1 MIAKNAAP
9 DIDRL
14 VFAVHR
20 NARRHAADRLPGL
33 MQAAGLDELGAI
45 NALDDLLMAGGL
57 TRPRAALRVRY
68 MVETVDAFLDEC
80 VEAGSLVL
88 HADRFIASHDL
99 AEVLRYLH
107 ESRAA
112 GASELWGTRGDVVE
126 ELTADAV
133 KVLAAA
139 GDSPLLA
146 AYHDVPLD
154 ERRDIRLFELLTRL
168 RYLRNDAHAAAWSA
182 AGMTASDMVE
192 LTPIWQG
199 SEPRGD
205 QETLTALEG
214 RWLISEGA
222 LTEQGR
228 SIRQAIEDETNRLS
242 QPAFATLGDRAGRFA
257 EMLVSLP
264 DEPEQA

>member
-20 NARRHAADRLPGL
+20 NARRHAGDRLPGL
-33 MQAAGLDELGAI
+33 MQAVCIDELGPI

-57 TRPRAALRVRY
+57 TRSKAALRVRY
-68 MVETVDAFLDEC
+68 MIKTVDAFLDEC
-80 VEAGSLVL
+80 VKAGSLVL
-88 HADRFIASHDL
+88 QDGRFIVSGDL
-99 AEVLRYLH
+99 AEALRYLH
-107 ESRAA
+107 ECRAT
-112 GASELWGTRGDVVE
+112 GASELWGTRADVVE

-154 ERRDIRLFELLTRL
+154 DRRDIRLFELLTRL

-192 LTPIWQG
+192 LTPIWHG
-199 SEPRGD
+199 SDPRGD
-205 QETLTALEG
+205 QETLTALERRG
-214 RWLISEGA
+214 LISAGA

-242 QPAFATLGDRAGRFA
+242 QPAFASLGDRAGRFA
-257 EMLVSLP
+257 EMLATLP
-264 DEPEQA
+264 DEPEKA